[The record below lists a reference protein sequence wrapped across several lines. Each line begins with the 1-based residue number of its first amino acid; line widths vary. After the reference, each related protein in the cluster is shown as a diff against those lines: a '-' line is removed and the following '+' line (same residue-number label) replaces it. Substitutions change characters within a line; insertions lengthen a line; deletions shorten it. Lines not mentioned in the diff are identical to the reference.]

1 MDKLQR
7 VLNRAY
13 SQRLSEERKA
23 KGLYGTI
30 VLPKGQRKI
39 ELLPIQNLFY
49 GNPQTPPRL
58 EILLDQIKRINDME
72 DGAFFLGGNLFYYP
86 AGTTEE
92 KSNYAQIF
100 ANDLSEVLRKAD
112 KSKIL
117 FMYNGITETKYLDD
131 RKLKWPIETS
141 RLVAQN
147 LGILDRY
154 YGDIKVELNFVFN
167 NELTGNENK
176 YMTSLFTSTA
186 PISATTNAIATKLTK
201 LSNSNVEKH
210 LIVDTSSSRFYTK
223 KRIITASSKVRGI
236 SEFREQTLISP
247 TGYTDMP
254 QIAPSQKVDKYGIN
268 QRYIELKIEEKNQ
281 DLHQD
286 SIRTTNTIKDD
297 PFDRT
302 AICLTIGV
310 NHDTYNDEELYRK
323 LNDVMLENMVIR
335 EDLERSIDFYVD
347 KSYKTK
353 ESEIYRTSKPAQ
365 PEAKPSPRTEQY
377 TFE

>member
-310 NHDTYNDEELYRK
+310 NHDTYIDEELYRK
-323 LNDVMLENMVIR
+323 LNDVMLENMVMR

>member
-7 VLNRAY
+7 VLNKAY
-13 SQRLSEERKA
+13 NQRLSEERKA

-112 KSKIL
+112 KRKIL

-141 RLVAQN
+141 KLVAQN

-310 NHDTYNDEELYRK
+310 NHDTYIDEELYRK
-323 LNDVMLENMVIR
+323 LNDVMLENMVMR

>member
-7 VLNRAY
+7 VLNKAY
-13 SQRLSEERKA
+13 NQRLSEERKA

-112 KSKIL
+112 KRKIL

-310 NHDTYNDEELYRK
+310 NHDTYIDEELYRK
-323 LNDVMLENMVIR
+323 LNDVMLENMVMR

-365 PEAKPSPRTEQY
+365 PETKPSPRTEQY

>member
-117 FMYNGITETKYLDD
+117 FMYDGITETKYLDD

-310 NHDTYNDEELYRK
+310 NHDTYIDEELYRK
-323 LNDVMLENMVIR
+323 LNDVMLENMVMR

>member
-7 VLNRAY
+7 VLNKAY

-112 KSKIL
+112 KRKIL

-141 RLVAQN
+141 KLVAQN

-154 YGDIKVELNFVFN
+154 YGDIKVELNFIFN

-310 NHDTYNDEELYRK
+310 NHDTYIDEELYRK
-323 LNDVMLENMVIR
+323 LNDVMLENMVMR
-335 EDLERSIDFYVD
+335 EDLERSIDFYAD

-365 PEAKPSPRTEQY
+365 PETKPSPRTEQY

>member
-7 VLNRAY
+7 VLNKAY

-141 RLVAQN
+141 KLVAQN

-310 NHDTYNDEELYRK
+310 NHDTYIDEELYRK
-323 LNDVMLENMVIR
+323 LNDVMLENMVMR

>member
-7 VLNRAY
+7 VLNKAY
-13 SQRLSEERKA
+13 NQRLSEERKA

-100 ANDLSEVLRKAD
+100 ANDLSEVLRVAD
-112 KSKIL
+112 KRKIL
-117 FMYNGITETKYLDD
+117 FMYDGITETKYLDD
-131 RKLKWPIETS
+131 RKLKWPIPTS
-141 RLVAQN
+141 RLVAEN
-147 LGILDRY
+147 LGISDRY

-167 NELTGNENK
+167 NDLTGNENK

-310 NHDTYNDEELYRK
+310 NHDTYIDEELYRK
-323 LNDVMLENMVIR
+323 LNDVMLENMVMR

>member
-7 VLNRAY
+7 VLNKAY
-13 SQRLSEERKA
+13 NQRLSEERKA

-112 KSKIL
+112 KRKIL

-141 RLVAQN
+141 KLVAQN

-154 YGDIKVELNFVFN
+154 YGDIKVELNFIFN

-310 NHDTYNDEELYRK
+310 NHDTYIDEELYRK
-323 LNDVMLENMVIR
+323 LNDVMLENMVMR

>member
-7 VLNRAY
+7 VLNKAY

-23 KGLYGTI
+23 KGLYGTVI
-30 VLPKGQRKI
+30 LPKGQRKI
-39 ELLPIQNLFY
+39 QLLPIQNLFY

-58 EILLDQIKRINDME
+58 KMLLEQIKRINDME

-92 KSNYAQIF
+92 KTNFAQIF
-100 ANDLSEVLRKAD
+100 ANELSEVLRVAD
-112 KSKIL
+112 KRKIL
-117 FMYNGITETKYLDD
+117 FMYDGITETKYLDD
-131 RKLKWPIETS
+131 RKLKWPIPTS
-141 RLVAQN
+141 KLVAEN
-147 LGILDRY
+147 LGISDRY

-167 NELTGNENK
+167 NDLTGNENR

-223 KRIITASSKVRGI
+223 KRIITASSKDRGL
-236 SEFREQTLISP
+236 SYFREQTLISP

-254 QIAPSQKVDKYGIN
+254 QIAPSQKVDRYGIN
-268 QRYIELKIEEKNQ
+268 QRYIELKIEEKNPA
-281 DLHQD
+281 LHQD

-310 NHDTYNDEELYRK
+310 NHDTYIDEELCKK
-323 LNDVMLENMVIR
+323 LNDVALENMVMK
-335 EDLERSIDFYVD
+335 EDLEMSIDFHVD

>member
-7 VLNRAY
+7 VLNKAY

-58 EILLDQIKRINDME
+58 EILLVQIKRINDME

-112 KSKIL
+112 KRKIL

-141 RLVAQN
+141 KLVAQN

-154 YGDIKVELNFVFN
+154 YGDIKVELNFIFN

-310 NHDTYNDEELYRK
+310 NHDTYIDEELYRK
-323 LNDVMLENMVIR
+323 LNDVMLENMVMR

>member
-7 VLNRAY
+7 VLNKAY
-13 SQRLSEERKA
+13 NQRLSEERKA

-58 EILLDQIKRINDME
+58 EMLLDQIKRINDME

-310 NHDTYNDEELYRK
+310 NHDTYIDEELYRK
-323 LNDVMLENMVIR
+323 LNDVMLENMVMR